1 MYFSPYKVKSN
12 TRVMQSAFYGLNKN
26 ARINDGEF
34 SDMTNMSSDYA
45 PLLTP
50 RAPRVIAQNVVK
62 GVAEETVT
70 NEDGTT
76 STLQTYFYENLN
88 GMLGDV
94 GFAAVFGT
102 SFYYMGE
109 KIEGIALTDGEKNM
123 LAMGSYIL
131 IYPDTVYYNTVS
143 GEYGIIET
151 GTSNTKAVTISLCES
166 RYDTGRFNISN
177 STSLPCELR
186 FSSTTINKVRF
197 IGTEH
202 AGGVDWCSNPTIRTG
217 RPSSFTATGS
227 SSVVYSYSNAM
238 LSVDGGYLYYCS
250 SADVTSSTTSA
261 GYDKYTYA
269 NCKWTKIDISS
280 FTMTSD
286 EFTSVGFTDG
296 DIDRIWAGNTHL
308 EIKKNSDGEYVI
320 TNSDIANVITLPGAK
335 IKEGDE
341 YAPAARID
349 VGQWRVVNLP
359 VFDCICVHNNRLW
372 GCRYGNQV
380 TNKVVN
386 EIYCSK
392 LGDFKTWTLSST
404 TATLAGDPYTM
415 SVGDYGAFT
424 GCISHRG
431 QLLFFKDNIV
441 YRVSGDKPSNFQ
453 IDKISESGLQ
463 SGCERSLEIIDEV
476 LYYKSRNGV
485 FAYDGSIPQKISD
498 TLGNFYYTDAVA
510 GKHFSKY
517 YITMIHDGVRKLYVY
532 DTRYKLWHAE
542 DDADIRFFTEYNG
555 ALYGAIDNDVV
566 CLSGAPA
573 GIFGATEAEG
583 AVKWSVETG
592 DIGLDSPYQKFLRRI
607 LIRMDMDDGAKVL
620 VELLGDDG
628 EWYTA
633 WKYMSPHK
641 RSFMMP
647 VVTPRV
653 DHARIRISGVGGVKI
668 YSISYETESA
678 GDRYV
683 ESWSQQ
689 ESARARKAYSDE
701 RETTRD
707 EFWEEE

>member
-34 SDMTNMSSDYA
+34 SDMTNVTGDNF
-45 PLLTP
+45 PLLSP
-50 RAPRVIAQNVVK
+50 RAPRVIAQAAPTK
-62 GVAEETVT
+62 TVT
-70 NEDGTT
+70 ETTTKIEVDDEGNETEVETT
-76 STLQTYFYENLN
+76 VTREVKYNLN
-88 GMLGDV
+88 GILGDV
-94 GFAAVFGT
+94 GFAAVWGND
-102 SFYYMGE
+102 FYYMG
-109 KIEGIALTDGEKNM
+109 KKVEGITLSDTPKSL
-123 LAMGSYIL
+123 LAMGAYVL
-131 IYPDTVYYNTVS
+131 IYPDTVYYNTET
-143 GEYGIIET
+143 GEYGQMET
-151 GTSNTKAVTISLCES
+151 GTTETGTVTAKFLTLEDGSVNDTNSEVKISVQYKDVKNSSYLRETTYVYFNPSFSEPSEGGTMTLLGSTKKCDKMYVRIKNGVIEYLYSMDMTYKSGGGKRDDGTYVKVTVETNNLVWKTLPVASVTLTDAVPITNTTNLWYGSEHIKIVGTKIKLPEAGNLGKVFSSVSGSSNTITGVTLSL
-166 RYDTGRFNISN
+166 
-177 STSLPCELR
+177 
-186 FSSTTINKVRF
+186 
-197 IGTEH
+197 
-202 AGGVDWCSNPTIRTG
+202 
-217 RPSSFTATGS
+217 
-227 SSVVYSYSNAM
+227 
-238 LSVDGGYLYYCS
+238 GYEW
-250 SADVTSSTTSA
+250 
-261 GYDKYTYA
+261 KH
-269 NCKWTKIDISS
+269 K
-280 FTMTSD
+280 
-286 EFTSVGFTDG
+286 
-296 DIDRIWAGNTHL
+296 
-308 EIKKNSDGEYVI
+308 
-320 TNSDIANVITLPGAK
+320 
-335 IKEGDE
+335 
-341 YAPAARID
+341 
-349 VGQWRVVNLP
+349 NLP
-359 VFDCICVHNNRLW
+359 ALDYVCVHDNRLW
-372 GCRYGNQV
+372 GCRYGYQS
-380 TNKVVN
+380 TNDTTVN

-392 LGDFKTWTLSST
+392 LGDFKTWTASST

-498 TLGNFYYTDAVA
+498 ALGNFYYTDALA

-583 AVKWSVETG
+583 AVKWSIETG

-633 WKYMSPHK
+633 WKYTSPHK

-701 RETTRD
+701 RAVTRD